1 MHHSDYHT
9 ATPGMRT
16 AAQVALAAAPRK
28 TRARRLWRA
37 ASVCVACA
45 LLLLPAAPARAS
57 GGAATRG
64 RRRHGRDAEPG
75 AGLPRGNQTATVA
88 PPQEQ
93 QESPAAG
100 TLQARAQTW
109 LANQTLALATHGPVS
124 AWDTSGETDL
134 ARVFQGAAA
143 FNEDLNTYAF
153 GARGFAW
160 WWFPR

>member
-16 AAQVALAAAPRK
+16 AAQAALAAAPRQ
-28 TRARRLWRA
+28 TRARRAWRA

-64 RRRHGRDAEPG
+64 RHRHGRDAEPPG
-75 AGLPRGNQTATVA
+75 AGPLRGNQTTAG

-93 QESPAAG
+93 ERPAAG
-100 TLQARAQTW
+100 MARASAW
-109 LANQTLALATHGPVS
+109 RANQTLALAAHGPVS

-134 ARVFQGAAA
+134 ARIFQGAAA
-143 FNEDLNTYAF
+143 FNEDLNT
-153 GARGFAW
+153 
-160 WWFPR
+160 